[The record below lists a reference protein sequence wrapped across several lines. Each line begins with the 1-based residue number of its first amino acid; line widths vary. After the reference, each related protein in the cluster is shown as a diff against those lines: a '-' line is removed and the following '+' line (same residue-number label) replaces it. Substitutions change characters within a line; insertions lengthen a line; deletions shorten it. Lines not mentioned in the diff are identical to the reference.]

1 MLIIFKYIYIKVKVY
16 VIYII
21 QNNVLWYRRLI
32 MEDNMLKPIVD
43 CICDACKFIWKYV
56 EKNFCIVNLNRS
68 DFEEFF

>member
-1 MLIIFKYIYIKVKVY
+1 
-16 VIYII
+16 
-21 QNNVLWYRRLI
+21 